1 MKILN
6 LFLLFFLFALNLYAD
21 NKPQGFFARDK
32 TCIKKPFHDCIG
44 TAMNPENFD
53 IYEGEW
59 KNGIPHGSGKITHP
73 DGGVTE
79 LFFKDG
85 KKHGPFIKREF
96 QGTVTKGSYRD
107 GLRSGP
113 MTVSY
118 KSGKYIT
125 YTYKD
130 DQPVGMAKEVFTS
143 GKEHYYDC
151 DKRKRESDG
160 SWTCPLTSK
169 NY

>member
-21 NKPQGFFARDK
+21 NKPQGFFANDK

-44 TAMNPENFD
+44 TEMDSENFD
-53 IYEGEW
+53 IYEGQW
-59 KNGIPHGSGKITHP
+59 KNGRRHGSGKITHP

-79 LFFKDG
+79 LFYKDG

-96 QGTVTKGSYRD
+96 QGTVTRGSYRD

-113 MTVSY
+113 MTMTY
-118 KSGKYIT
+118 KNGKFKKF
-125 YTYKD
+125 TYKD
-130 DQPVGMAKEVFTS
+130 DKPVGLVIEVLSS
-143 GKEHYYDC
+143 GKENYYNC
-151 DKRKRESDG
+151 DKRKDKPDG
-160 SWTCPLTSK
+160 SWECPLS
-169 NY
+169 